1 MKRKIKQPEVKCPY
15 CGRMAVLRD
24 ASYVYK
30 ENALDK
36 YLYICSGYPECDAY
50 VGVHA
55 GSLRPKG
62 SLANGDLR
70 HKRIETH
77 RLFDAI
83 WKNGIF
89 SRKEAYR
96 WIQDTFSLNS
106 SQAHIGQFSD
116 YRCDC
121 LMNECR
127 KVLQNN
133 HVRTA

>member
-1 MKRKIKQPEVKCPY
+1 MKQPEVKCPY
-15 CGRMAVLRD
+15 CGRMAILHD

-30 ENALDK
+30 ENALDE
-36 YLYICSGYPECDAY
+36 YLYVCSGYPECDAY

-96 WIQDTFSLNS
+96 WMQDTFSLNS

>member
-1 MKRKIKQPEVKCPY
+1 
-15 CGRMAVLRD
+15 MAILHD

-30 ENALDK
+30 DNALDK
-36 YLYICSGYPECDAY
+36 YLYVCSGYPECDAY

-96 WIQDTFSLNS
+96 WMQDTFSLNS

>member
-1 MKRKIKQPEVKCPY
+1 
-15 CGRMAVLRD
+15 MAILHD

-30 ENALDK
+30 ENALDE
-36 YLYICSGYPECDAY
+36 YLYVCIGYPETEAY
-50 VGVHA
+50 EGVQA
-55 GSLRPKG
+55 GSLIPKG

-96 WIQDTFSLNS
+96 WMQDTFSLNS

>member
-1 MKRKIKQPEVKCPY
+1 MDP
-15 CGRMAVLRD
+15 VLSVSYATIASFFEAAEGNFRN

-36 YLYICSGYPECDAY
+36 YLYVCSGYPECDAY

-55 GSLRPKG
+55 KSLRPKG

-96 WIQDTFSLNS
+96 WMQDTFSLNS

-121 LMNECR
+121 LMDTD
-127 KVLQNN
+127 K
-133 HVRTA
+133 